1 MTLTSSIVGFLAL
14 QVLALYVFDN
24 KVIVEAV
31 LKQHWQEEVAG
42 LVTLALVSS
51 ILRKLLRL
59 ELETAVVA
67 RRKQVLAADVVV
79 MTHFGVR
86 GGERFFATA
95 AVYSITLIHA
105 EAGPRSW
112 CCILGRPVT
121 VV

>member
-1 MTLTSSIVGFLAL
+1 
-14 QVLALYVFDN
+14 VFDD

-67 RRKQVLAADVVV
+67 SRKQVLAADVVV

-95 AVYSITLIHA
+95 AVCGGTEVFFLFFGERQHVHLLAQNITYDLA
-105 EAGPRSW
+105 FTQNS
-112 CCILGRPVT
+112 
-121 VV
+121 